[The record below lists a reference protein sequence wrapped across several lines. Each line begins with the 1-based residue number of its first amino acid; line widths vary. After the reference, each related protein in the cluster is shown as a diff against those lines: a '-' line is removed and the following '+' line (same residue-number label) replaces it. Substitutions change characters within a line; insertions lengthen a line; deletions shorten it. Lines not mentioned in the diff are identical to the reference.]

1 MSSFFILKF
10 FSSIYLLLSFEMQL
24 YNLVKSVI
32 LTKNIIIRN

>member
-10 FSSIYLLLSFEMQL
+10 FSSIYLLLLPEMQL